1 MSATEEAMTDVLPA
15 VLTAPQ
21 EQAYTTE
28 ESHAWCR
35 AYTKERASNFYYAF
49 SVLPDTKRNAIYAA
63 YSFSGYVDDIV
74 DELQDHDEQVRL
86 LTEARA
92 RMHACAGGEREGP
105 LFTALGE
112 AFDDFAIPAEFF
124 DRLVNGVEMDF
135 TINRYQ
141 TWEELYEYCYHVA
154 SMVGLICTS
163 IFGARGG
170 EAATRAAIDLG
181 IGLQVINIMRD
192 VREDGLRDRVYF
204 PQDELDRFGLTSGD
218 ILNGVYDERFV
229 ALMKLQSRRARAYY
243 QKGRKLLPLLDLR
256 SRMCVNVL
264 QGMYFEI
271 LKRIEKR
278 NFDVMSERVS
288 LSTPAKLAVVA
299 RLSGSAALIRAKQ

>member
-1 MSATEEAMTDVLPA
+1 
-15 VLTAPQ
+15 
-21 EQAYTTE
+21 
-28 ESHAWCR
+28 
-35 AYTKERASNFYYAF
+35 
-49 SVLPDTKRNAIYAA
+49 
-63 YSFSGYVDDIV
+63 
-74 DELQDHDEQVRL
+74 
-86 LTEARA
+86 
-92 RMHACAGGEREGP
+92 
-105 LFTALGE
+105 
-112 AFDDFAIPAEFF
+112 
-124 DRLVNGVEMDF
+124 MDF